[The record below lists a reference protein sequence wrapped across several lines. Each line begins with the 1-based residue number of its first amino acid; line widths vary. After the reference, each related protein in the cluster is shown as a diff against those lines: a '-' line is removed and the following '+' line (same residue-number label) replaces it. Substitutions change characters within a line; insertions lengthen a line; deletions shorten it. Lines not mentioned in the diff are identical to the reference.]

1 MRVIVVIMRMIV
13 MVMVMV
19 MVIVMLVIGR
29 RLTLH
34 SQQQTRVDLAAS
46 HGDHCCTGSDLGD
59 Q

>member
-1 MRVIVVIMRMIV
+1 

>member
-1 MRVIVVIMRMIV
+1 MRVIVVIMRM
-13 MVMVMV
+13 MVMV
-19 MVIVMLVIGR
+19 MVIVLMMLVIGR

>member
-1 MRVIVVIMRMIV
+1 MV

-19 MVIVMLVIGR
+19 MVIVLMMLVIGR

>member
-1 MRVIVVIMRMIV
+1 MRVIVVIMRMI
-13 MVMVMV
+13 VMVMV